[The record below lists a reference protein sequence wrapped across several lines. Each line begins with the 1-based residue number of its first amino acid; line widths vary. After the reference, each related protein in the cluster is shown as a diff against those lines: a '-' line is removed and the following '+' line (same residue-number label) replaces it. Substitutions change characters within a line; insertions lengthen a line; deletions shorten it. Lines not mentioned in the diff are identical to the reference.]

1 MKRLIFVLISIIIAV
16 HAGPAKNLIRAGLRH
31 PIEPPPPNASPL
43 PLQPM
48 IDTASPGDTIRLA
61 PGLYAGPITITK
73 PIVLDG
79 QYMATIDAGGRGSV
93 IYLKTD
99 SAHIKNLRLQNSGSS
114 HDQLDAG
121 IQIRGNYNIIE
132 NVRIENCLF
141 GMDLQNVEHNLIV
154 NNEISSKEELPLAI
168 KGDAIRLWYSRY
180 NKVISNYWHDVRDMV
195 VWYSLFNFFQGN
207 LGIGNRYSIHFMYS
221 HNNRIQNNEFH
232 NNSVGVFLMYS
243 AATIMINNTI
253 TGSNRPDAMCL
264 GMKETSSNEI
274 IGNRFLYSSVGVY
287 IDHSPFEEFK
297 TNIFER
303 NEIAFCNVGVQFH
316 SELEGNVFRF
326 NIFKDN
332 LSQVAV
338 RGNTAN
344 DNVWEYNCWDDFQGF
359 DRDDDN
365 IGDTPYVLLEYVE
378 HLWDNKPEVRFF
390 FGTPVLALLDFL
402 EKLAPFTPPRLI
414 LEDPYP
420 VYYCKDIKNIT
431 RFSETV
437 VEKNAS
443 SK

>member
-1 MKRLIFVLISIIIAV
+1 MTKFIWWLLIVIHIGF
-16 HAGPAKNLIRAGLRH
+16 GNNLIRAGLRH
-31 PIEPPPPNASPL
+31 PIEPPPQGASPM

-73 PIVLDG
+73 PLVLDG
-79 QYMATIDAGGRGSV
+79 QYAATIDAGERGSV
-93 IYLKTD
+93 IYIHSD
-99 SAHIKNLRLQNSGSS
+99 SVHIKNLWLRNSGAS
-114 HDQLDAG
+114 HDRIDAG
-121 IQIRGNYNIIE
+121 VQIRGNYN
-132 NVRIENCLF
+132 VIENCRIEDCLF
-141 GMDLQNVEHNLIV
+141 GIDLQNSEHNLIV
-154 NNEISSKEELPLAI
+154 NNEISSILDRPLAI

-180 NKVISNYWHDVRDMV
+180 NRIISNYWHDVRDMV
-195 VWYSLFNFFQGN
+195 VWYSLFNLFDGN

-221 HNNRIQNNEFH
+221 HKNRIQNNEFH

-243 AATIMINNTI
+243 AETVMVNNTI

-297 TNIFER
+297 TNVFER

-332 LSQVAV
+332 LTQVAV

-344 DNVWEYNCWDDFQGF
+344 DNVWEYNCWDDYQGF
-359 DRDDDN
+359 DRDDN
-365 IGDTPYVLLEYVE
+365 NLGDTPYILLEYVE
-378 HLWDNKPEVRFF
+378 HLWDNKPQVRFF

-402 EKLAPFTPPRLI
+402 EKLAPFTPPRFI
-414 LEDPYP
+414 LEDPHP
-420 VYYCKDIKNIT
+420 VYTCKNIEDIT

-437 VEKNAS
+437 VEADAAS
-443 SK
+443 K

>member
-1 MKRLIFVLISIIIAV
+1 MKRLILVLILIVV
-16 HAGPAKNLIRAGLRH
+16 HVGVTKNLIRAGLRH

-43 PLQPM
+43 PLQPI

-168 KGDAIRLWYSRY
+168 KGDAIR
-180 NKVISNYWHDVRDMV
+180 H
-195 VWYSLFNFFQGN
+195 FQGN

-420 VYYCKDIKNIT
+420 VYYCKDIKDIT